1 MVKQQTDLM
10 NTKQRKS
17 RDKKIIEY
25 YFSNPENNGLGNIA
39 EEFEISIETVRKAVD
54 KEMKLRFE
62 NSLSRRC
69 ARY

>member
-17 RDKKIIEY
+17 RNKKIIEY

-39 EEFEISIETVRKAVD
+39 KEFKISIETVRKTVD
-54 KEMKLRFE
+54 EEMKLRLE

-69 ARY
+69 ANY

>member
-25 YFSNPENNGLGNIA
+25 YFSNPKNNGLDNIA
-39 EEFEISIETVRKAVD
+39 KEFKISIETVRNAVD

-62 NSLSRRC
+62 NSLARRC

>member
-54 KEMKLRFE
+54 KEMKLRLE

>member
-10 NTKQRKS
+10 NTKQRE
-17 RDKKIIEY
+17 RRNKKIIEY
-25 YFSNPENNGLGNIA
+25 YFSNPKNNGTGDIA
-39 EEFEISIETVRKAVD
+39 KEFKVSKEVVRKALD
-54 KEMKLRFE
+54 KEMKSRFE

>member
-10 NTKQRKS
+10 NIKQRKS

-25 YFSNPENNGLGNIA
+25 YFSNPKNNGLGNIA
-39 EEFEISIETVRKAVD
+39 KEFKVSIETVRNAVD
-54 KEMKLRFE
+54 KEIKLRFE

-69 ARY
+69 ASY

>member
-1 MVKQQTDLM
+1 M

-17 RDKKIIEY
+17 RNKKIIEY

-39 EEFEISIETVRKAVD
+39 KEFKISIETVRKTVD
-54 KEMKLRFE
+54 EEMKLRLE

-69 ARY
+69 ANY